1 MQISRSIFSVAFLL
15 FLAGL
20 APLNRT
26 SEAAAPEE
34 AGDDPVAVE
43 APTEALA
50 APTSK
55 VSSAVL
61 TQSAP
66 DSIYNFAFENDLLQA
81 LAEQAAYLSRKD
93 VKFNSAAGI
102 TKQDMLASVQ
112 KIQEL
117 QLLDPETLLDEFD
130 FYRVNTSLESDRV
143 RITGYYTPV
152 VKASPERT
160 AEYSIPVYARPKGSI
175 PSPQAIA
182 DGALAGQGLEL
193 CWIKSRKELRNAQ
206 LQGNFLAEYEDGSRQ
221 HFGFGGSTGSK
232 GNKYIFFQKIADKV
246 LGCGSFPLTAGY
258 SVAVD
263 PRYIPIG
270 ATLLAELPDLD
281 PAGKLKGY
289 TYRVVFAQDR
299 GGAILTTK
307 RLDLYCGVG
316 QKGLSEAHKIN
327 GHGRLWVLLPK
338 KK

>member
-1 MQISRSIFSVAFLL
+1 MQINRSIFSVAFLL

-20 APLNRT
+20 MPLNRNT
-26 SEAAAPEE
+26 NNAAPEE
-34 AGDDPVAVE
+34 ANEAVEAAVE
-43 APTEALA
+43 APA

-55 VSSAVL
+55 VASAVL

-81 LAEQAAYLSRKD
+81 LAEQAAYLSRSD
-93 VKFNSAAGI
+93 VKATAAAGI
-102 TKQDMLASVQ
+102 TKQDMLAAVQ

-143 RITGYYTPV
+143 RITGYYTPI
-152 VKASPERT
+152 VKASRERS
-160 AEYSIPVYARPKGSI
+160 AEYAIPVYARPNGTA
-175 PSPQAIA
+175 PSPSAIA
-182 DGALAGQGLEL
+182 EGALEGKGLEL

-232 GNKYIFFQKIADKV
+232 GNKYVFFQRVSNKV

-307 RLDLYCGVG
+307 RLDLYCGIG
-316 QKGLSEAHKIN
+316 QKGLAEAHKIN
-327 GHGRLWVLLPK
+327 GHGRLWVLLPNK
-338 KK
+338 K

>member
-175 PSPQAIA
+175 PSPQLLPTARWRGRAWSCAGSKAAKNCATRSCKAIFWLSMKTA
-182 DGALAGQGLEL
+182 LVSISALA
-193 CWIKSRKELRNAQ
+193 A
-206 LQGNFLAEYEDGSRQ
+206 RQ
-221 HFGFGGSTGSK
+221 APKAISTYFSK
-232 GNKYIFFQKIADKV
+232 K
-246 LGCGSFPLTAGY
+246 
-258 SVAVD
+258 
-263 PRYIPIG
+263 
-270 ATLLAELPDLD
+270 
-281 PAGKLKGY
+281 
-289 TYRVVFAQDR
+289 
-299 GGAILTTK
+299 
-307 RLDLYCGVG
+307 
-316 QKGLSEAHKIN
+316 
-327 GHGRLWVLLPK
+327 
-338 KK
+338 